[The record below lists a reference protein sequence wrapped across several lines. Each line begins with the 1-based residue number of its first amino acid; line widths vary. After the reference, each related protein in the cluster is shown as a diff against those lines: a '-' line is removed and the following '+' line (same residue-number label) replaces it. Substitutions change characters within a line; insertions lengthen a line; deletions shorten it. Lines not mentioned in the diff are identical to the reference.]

1 MKDISP
7 ETLGRMADLV
17 HEAGMLRHTQ
27 RTGWAFL
34 GTNSEN
40 VAEHSFRTALLGW
53 MLAKMAGADAARIS
67 QICLFHDLHEARTGD
82 FNYVYHRYDT
92 SRARDAL
99 ADGLRGTGFED
110 CVLELFDEFED
121 NASIEAKL
129 ANDADQIDLIAN
141 LAVEL
146 HKGNEFARE
155 WLDSALKRLETPEG
169 RALAEAVL
177 RVDPNRWWYGQVDKD
192 WWIHHCDPKAHKA
205 RGRSGRDT
213 PLAER
218 DRCENQAGD

>member
-1 MKDISP
+1 MKDIPP
-7 ETLGRMADLV
+7 ETLGRLADLV
-17 HEAGMLRHTQ
+17 YEAGMLRRTP

-40 VAEHSFRTALLGW
+40 VAEHSFRTAVLGW
-53 MLAKMAGADAARIS
+53 MLAKMAGADAGRIC

-92 SRARDAL
+92 GRARDAL

-110 CVLELFDEFED
+110 SVLEMFDEFEGG
-121 NASIEAKL
+121 ASLEAKL

-141 LAVEL
+141 LGVEL

-169 RALAEAVL
+169 RALADAVL
-177 RVDPNRWWYGQVDKD
+177 RADPNRWWYGQVEKD
-192 WWIHHCDPKAHKA
+192 WWIHHCDPEED
-205 RGRSGRDT
+205 RGRGRVGCGTPPAESGRPEDN
-213 PLAER
+213 
-218 DRCENQAGD
+218 DGD